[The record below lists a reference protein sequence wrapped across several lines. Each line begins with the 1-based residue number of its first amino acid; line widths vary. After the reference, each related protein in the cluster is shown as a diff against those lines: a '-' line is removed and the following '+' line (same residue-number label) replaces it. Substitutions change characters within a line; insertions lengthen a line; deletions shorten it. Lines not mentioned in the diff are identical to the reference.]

1 MRSDVLEWNHFKG
14 GAVNDPFIE
23 LFNLGPISQE
33 EFRFIMNNSSENV
46 RRHEQQHY
54 YPIMKCL
61 NAIHYSVPFY
71 NRNIDFPEH
80 DFINAERVNFAR
92 FLNRLEQAPM
102 LDSTF
107 HQLLESQNTTA
118 NFHPHKQNVIPLAN
132 RIRILANRL
141 HELPKYTDLENDL
154 GGIHSADK
162 VQYDLEQEII
172 QSMQDT
178 SENRLRRLKL
188 ASKTPE
194 KIQTVRTMFKRN
206 PDVIVE
212 VLLRANGVCERCNQE
227 APFLRCRDET
237 PYLEVHH
244 IVRLA
249 DGGVDSIENA
259 LALCPNCHREL
270 HFGSAC

>member
-1 MRSDVLEWNHFKG
+1 MRSDVLEWSHFKG
-14 GAVNDPFIE
+14 GAVNEPFIE
-23 LFNLGPISQE
+23 LFHSGPVSQE
-33 EFRFIMNNSSENV
+33 EFRFIMDNSSENV

-54 YPIMKCL
+54 YPIMKCF

-80 DFINAERVNFAR
+80 DFIHGKRVNFVR

-102 LDSTF
+102 SESTF
-107 HQLLESQNTTA
+107 HQLLASENTTA
-118 NFHPHKQNVIPLAN
+118 SFHAHKQNVISLAN
-132 RIRILANRL
+132 RIRTLANML
-141 HELPKYTDLENDL
+141 HALPEYTDLENDL

-162 VQYDLEQEII
+162 VQYDLDQEIAK
-172 QSMQDT
+172 SMRDT
-178 SENRLRRLKL
+178 SENRRRRLKS
-188 ASKTPE
+188 APKTPE
-194 KIQTVRTMFKRN
+194 KIQTVMTAFKRN

-212 VLLRANGVCERCNQE
+212 VLLRANGICERCKQE
-227 APFLRCRDET
+227 APFLRRKDET

-249 DGGVDSIENA
+249 DGGVDSVENA

-270 HFGSAC
+270 HFGSVC